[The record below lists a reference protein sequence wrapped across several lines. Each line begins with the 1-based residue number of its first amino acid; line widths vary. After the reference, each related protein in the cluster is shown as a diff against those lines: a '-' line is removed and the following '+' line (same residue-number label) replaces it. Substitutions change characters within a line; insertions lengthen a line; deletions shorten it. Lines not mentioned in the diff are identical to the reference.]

1 MTLMTPT
8 LSTPKE
14 ENVNE
19 ELRNALTTT
28 ATLKRATHF
37 LFMVERKSI
46 YEGGGK
52 KE

>member
-28 ATLKRATHF
+28 ATLKRATAF
-37 LFMVERKSI
+37 CLWLKEKVSMKI
-46 YEGGGK
+46 GK
-52 KE
+52 E